1 MTAHKHFKSLVR
13 ARMARTGESYTTA
26 RRFVIR
32 DADGAPAA
40 TSVSDDP
47 AARWHLPGSIPAAAA
62 LRVLLTAAG
71 AGEPKSRRAL
81 PESLVFGI
89 AGGIG
94 IGVCQFLYE
103 KEDFA
108 SFYVAGRHHWHDD
121 AGYLSAAAERFGLKA
136 TIRESGGVKAAE
148 KHLREA
154 LAEGRP
160 CVAFVDMAHLP
171 HRAMPPR
178 FSGGGYHVVTV
189 YDIDDA
195 AKAARIGDLTDRP
208 LTISLDDLSAARGRI
223 RKFKN
228 RILSLS
234 QSKAAPD
241 LASAA
246 LAGLRACHAGLI
258 GKPMKGFPTTFSLEG
273 VRLWG
278 ERLHGSKDK
287 EGWERVFARG
297 HRLWAG
303 LTGIHDYVEHYGT
316 GGGLCRPM
324 FAEFLERA
332 AALVGKPKLRSPAGR
347 YAELGAAWSELASAA
362 LPVDVPM
369 FREYRDLVT
378 RRGELLAAGDEGSVE
393 SLRDVWS
400 QMDALAQ
407 RARREFP
414 LSEKRCT
421 ELRAEL
427 QRRVRAIHEGETAA
441 HAALGDAIS

>member
-13 ARMARTGESYTTA
+13 ARMAKTGESYSTA

-32 DADGAPAA
+32 HADGVASNDVAPND
-40 TSVSDDP
+40 S
-47 AARWHLPGSIPAAAA
+47 AARWHLPGNVPAATA
-62 LRVLLTAAG
+62 LRVLLAAAG
-71 AGEPKSRRAL
+71 IREPESRRPL

-94 IGVCQFLYE
+94 IGVCQFFYE

-108 SFYVAGRHHWHDD
+108 TFYVAGRHHWHDD
-121 AGYLSAAAERFGLKA
+121 AGYLSAAASRLGLKA
-136 TIRESGGVKAAE
+136 TVRESSGAKAAE
-148 KHLREA
+148 KNLREA

-178 FSGGGYHVVTV
+178 FSGGGYHLVTV
-189 YDIDDA
+189 YEVDDTTRT
-195 AKAARIGDLTDRP
+195 ARIGDLTDQP
-208 LTISLDDLSAARGRI
+208 LGISLADLAAARARIKKFKNRVVFLSQSEAAPDLSAAV
-223 RKFKN
+223 
-228 RILSLS
+228 
-234 QSKAAPD
+234 
-241 LASAA
+241 
-246 LAGLRACHAGLI
+246 LAGLRASHTGLI

-287 EGWERVFARG
+287 EAWERVFTRG

-303 LTGIHDYVEHYGT
+303 LTGIHDYIEHYGT

-324 FAEFLERA
+324 FAEFLEQA
-332 AALVGKPKLRSPAGR
+332 AVLTRRPKLKALAGR
-347 YAELGAAWSELASAA
+347 YAELGEAWSELASAA
-362 LPVDVPM
+362 LPADIPM

-378 RRGELLAAGDEGSVE
+378 RRGELLAGAGEGNVE
-393 SLRDVWS
+393 ALRDTWAR
-400 QMDALAQ
+400 MDALAQ

-414 LSEKRCT
+414 LPERKCA

-427 QRRVRAIHEGETAA
+427 QQRVRAIHEGEAAA
-441 HAALGDAIS
+441 HAALGAALG